1 MRDYPT
7 QRQSGMAHPT
17 GSVVG
22 SSSPVSPIE
31 KGSKSCSGQG
41 RGRGGAVISSGS
53 PNRIFALTS
62 QQNLEHSSSGRTR
75 YLFLLL
81 AWSCLRLGRSRVVSI
96 KSARR
101 LRRSWVES
109 TSVCGSGIL
118 ASLVLYISHSRT
130 NDLKGVR
137 L

>member
-1 MRDYPT
+1 
-7 QRQSGMAHPT
+7 MAHPT
-17 GSVVG
+17 GSVAG
-22 SSSPVSPIE
+22 SSSLVSPIG

-53 PNRIFALTS
+53 PNRIFTLTS
-62 QQNLEHSSSGRTR
+62 QQNLEHSSGGVPAS
-75 YLFLLL
+75 
-81 AWSCLRLGRSRVVSI
+81 
-96 KSARR
+96 R

-130 NDLKGVR
+130 NDLKG
-137 L
+137 